1 MPNWVRILLAVMA
14 AGVLVLIILGVLAV
28 RWIRN
33 RVPEMDR
40 RGKAVVAEARKFAEG
55 KQSNDCVDE
64 GLRRSAAA
72 KDFFGMVEARVF
84 VNECLRVATEPPDFC
99 ANVPSGVLD
108 GATWSNDQC
117 SKKGMPG
124 DQGCVGVY
132 QAVMQHCQAARL
144 QR

>member
-1 MPNWVRILLAVMA
+1 MPNWVRILLAA
-14 AGVLVLIILGVLAV
+14 LGAGVLVLIILGVLAL

-33 RVPEMDR
+33 RVPEMSR
-40 RGKAVVAEARKFAEG
+40 RGKAVAVEARKFAEG

-84 VNECLRVATEPPDFC
+84 VNECLNVATEPPDFC
-99 ANVPSGVLD
+99 ANVPGGVLD

-117 SKKGMPG
+117 SKKGMAG

-132 QAVMQHCQAARL
+132 QSVMEHCRRSRA

>member
-1 MPNWVRILLAVMA
+1 MG

-33 RVPEMDR
+33 RAPEMER

-55 KQSNDCVDE
+55 KQSNDCVEE
-64 GLRRSAAA
+64 GLRRSAAS
-72 KDFFGMVEARVF
+72 KDFLGMVAARVF
-84 VNECLRVATEPPDFC
+84 VNECLQVATEPPEFC

-108 GATWSNDQC
+108 GASWTNDQC
-117 SKKGMPG
+117 AKRKLAG

-132 QAVMQHCQAARL
+132 QSVIQHCQTSRSP
-144 QR
+144 R